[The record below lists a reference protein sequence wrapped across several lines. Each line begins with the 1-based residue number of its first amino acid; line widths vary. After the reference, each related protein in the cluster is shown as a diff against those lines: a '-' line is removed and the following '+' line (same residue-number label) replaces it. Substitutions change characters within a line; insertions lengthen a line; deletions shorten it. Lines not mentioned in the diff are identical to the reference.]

1 MRFDINDIIKNGNRF
16 DDNNNPIFRIMEYIN
31 ILMNF
36 CWYVGCFCG
45 LMFIILP
52 SDPLAWEFAG
62 AAGLAFVI
70 FFGTMR
76 FLISLIPQDVID
88 EMCEEIRREL
98 DKKLKDEHSE
108 EESSEENSN
117 SNHPDDK

>member
-1 MRFDINDIIKNGNRF
+1 MRFDINDIIKNGNRL

-108 EESSEENSN
+108 EESSKSDGDSESEC
-117 SNHPDDK
+117 DK

>member
-16 DDNNNPIFRIMEYIN
+16 DDNNNPIFRLMEYIN
-31 ILMNF
+31 MLMNF
-36 CWYVGCFCG
+36 CLYVGCFGG

-52 SDPLAWEFAG
+52 SGPLSWEFAG

-88 EMCEEIRREL
+88 DMREEIRREL
-98 DKKLKDEHSE
+98 DKKLKDKHSE
-108 EESSEENSN
+108 EESSKSDGDSEPEC
-117 SNHPDDK
+117 DK

>member
-1 MRFDINDIIKNGNRF
+1 MRFDINDIIKNGNRL

-31 ILMNF
+31 MLMNF

-52 SDPLAWEFAG
+52 SDRLAWEFIG

-88 EMCEEIRREL
+88 EMREEIYRES
-98 DKKLKDEHSE
+98 DKKLKDKH
-108 EESSEENSN
+108 SEENS
-117 SNHPDDK
+117 SEKDGDSESECDK